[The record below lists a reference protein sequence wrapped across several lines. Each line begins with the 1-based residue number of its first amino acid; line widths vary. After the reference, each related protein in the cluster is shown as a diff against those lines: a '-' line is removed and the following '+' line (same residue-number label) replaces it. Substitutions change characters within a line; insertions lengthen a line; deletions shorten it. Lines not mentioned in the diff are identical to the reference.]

1 MLSWDK
7 IKFVKK
13 DKTWEVNIVNNK
25 DEIWLGKFI
34 LVVSLGERVRIKI
47 NFIFVEDNLLIYVIC
62 MLWYIIINLVLI

>member
-13 DKTWEVNIVNNK
+13 DKTWEVNIVNNN

-34 LVVSLGERVRIKI
+34 LVLNLGERVRIKI

>member
-13 DKTWEVNIVNNK
+13 DMTWEVNIVNNK

-47 NFIFVEDNLLIYVIC
+47 NFIFVEDNLLI
-62 MLWYIIINLVLI
+62 

>member
-13 DKTWEVNIVNNK
+13 DTMWEVNIVNNK

-47 NFIFVEDNLLIYVIC
+47 NFIFVEDNLLI
-62 MLWYIIINLVLI
+62 

>member
-13 DKTWEVNIVNNK
+13 DTMWEVNIVNNK

-34 LVVSLGERVRIKI
+34 LIVSLGEWVRIKI
-47 NFIFVEDNLLIYVIC
+47 NFIFVEDNLLI
-62 MLWYIIINLVLI
+62 

>member
-13 DKTWEVNIVNNK
+13 DMMWEVNIVNNK

-47 NFIFVEDNLLIYVIC
+47 NFIFVEDNLLI
-62 MLWYIIINLVLI
+62 